1 MADMLTDY
9 NVGFDIPVTQKENG
23 EGMEA
28 SASVSSPKA
37 ELTKN

>member
-9 NVGFDIPVTQKENG
+9 NVGFDVPIASKENG
-23 EGMEA
+23 EGA
-28 SASVSSPKA
+28 DGAASSPKA

>member
-9 NVGFDIPVTQKENG
+9 NVGFDVPASQRENG
-23 EGMEA
+23 EGA
-28 SASVSSPKA
+28 DASVGVIAPVA